1 MRNRFVCVGTL
12 LECSIQ
18 YYATHAKIR
27 MALDV
32 NGQTI
37 TIQQTISRK
46 WASDRLAVLD
56 RTIPY
61 LHPQIKG
68 MVTKNGKEP
77 IYTMSPSD
85 QPTRLM
91 VSGNINEWHGNIY
104 FNGQYM
110 RVVANMADSISI
122 EVDGQWADNDRLINV
137 CSDWPRE
144 FHIPAPSGYEQRVYR
159 LNLVYSG
166 GYIAYDGVVDISDY
180 GLQVVDCKPLD

>member
-1 MRNRFVCVGTL
+1 MRNRFVCIGSL
-12 LECSIQ
+12 LECVIQ

-27 MALDV
+27 MAFDV

-46 WASDRLAVLD
+46 WAHDQLAALD
-56 RTIPY
+56 NTIPY
-61 LHPQIKG
+61 LHPRIKG

-77 IYTMSPSD
+77 VYTMTPSD

-110 RVVANMADSISI
+110 RIVANMVDSISI
-122 EVDGQWADNDRLINV
+122 EVDGQWVDNDRLINV
-137 CSDWPRE
+137 
-144 FHIPAPSGYEQRVYR
+144 
-159 LNLVYSG
+159 
-166 GYIAYDGVVDISDY
+166 
-180 GLQVVDCKPLD
+180 